1 MRIIDSCKIKIWL
14 TGSTARSISR
24 VAFLQDRRSAILVSI
39 RIDADG
45 CSSLILLLSFRSA
58 EPLYPARFCISTSCA
73 KQAYEKGHGA
83 HIPVAPCHN
92 RHPGVTI
99 PTSPRA
105 LSYPKTGFIYATINK
120 KTKRAKKKFPGLKC
134 RGQSERIF

>member
-58 EPLYPARFCISTSCA
+58 EPLYPARFCISKSCA

-99 PTSPRA
+99 PTSPVPYPTQKPA
-105 LSYPKTGFIYATINK
+105 LFMQLSIK
-120 KTKRAKKKFPGLKC
+120 KQNGLKK
-134 RGQSERIF
+134 SSPV